1 MIAWIQRT
9 LSDKWGQPS
18 TKRHIIAASAAS
30 LCLVFV
36 ALGIAASAWAWR
48 NGDIGGGVVA
58 ALTFLGGILA
68 GLAGHAY
75 RKPEV
80 GAVAPSAPGGES
92 VAEPTGCVSA
102 ADRGTP

>member
-1 MIAWIQRT
+1 MLDWLRRT

-18 TKRHIIAASAAS
+18 TKRHLIAASGAS

-36 ALGIAASAWAWR
+36 ALGLASAAWAWR

-80 GAVAPSAPGGES
+80 GVAAPPAASQPSGCVEGGSAKIGGE
-92 VAEPTGCVSA
+92 A
-102 ADRGTP
+102 